1 MIDLKNEKSINEAL
15 LADDAK
21 RKIIPVEDSRW
32 GELII
37 PAKNENQDKTGKGFR
52 VLAINSFLLDLFL
65 TTLQTHTQKFQSK
78 EEFGDCLTKKKR

>member
-1 MIDLKNEKSINEAL
+1 MTDNNNEKTINEVL

-37 PAKNENQDKTGKGFR
+37 PAKNENPHKTGKGFR
-52 VLAINSFLLDLFL
+52 VLAITSFLLGYLLFETL
-65 TTLQTHTQKFQSK
+65 KECEKRYPGRIKTTHKIK
-78 EEFGDCLTKKKR
+78 